1 MVRAAH
7 FKVEVKAIQFIG
19 PKMSAHHP
27 KADIQQ
33 RNGHVR
39 CFGSL
44 AAAA

>member
-7 FKVEVKAIQFIG
+7 FKVEVKPIQFIG
-19 PKMSAHHP
+19 LSAHHP